1 MFCILQILLFTDLL
15 PSTNAIFILVT
26 NGFNIIEVSLS
37 AKTFSIASKKR
48 DYFSHVLKEKL
59 MMIRKRANQGM
70 ILNLDG
76 MDGMRISNVT
86 YCKLN
91 KRLKTMHFF
100 ERKKNNS
107 KTKISRVEKFQK
119 INNRTIIRNLRVVKG
134 FILHI

>member
-1 MFCILQILLFTDLL
+1 MFKKKQ
-15 PSTNAIFILVT
+15 
-26 NGFNIIEVSLS
+26 
-37 AKTFSIASKKR
+37 KR

-91 KRLKTMHFF
+91 KRLKTLHFF
-100 ERKKNNS
+100 ERKKILKINKRGGWN
-107 KTKISRVEKFQK
+107 KNFPGRKISK
-119 INNRTIIRNLRVVKG
+119 N
-134 FILHI
+134 

>member
-1 MFCILQILLFTDLL
+1 MLKQK
-15 PSTNAIFILVT
+15 N
-26 NGFNIIEVSLS
+26 
-37 AKTFSIASKKR
+37 KKKR

-91 KRLKTMHFF
+91 KRLKTLHFF
-100 ERKKNNS
+100 ERKKNSQN
-107 KTKISRVEKFQK
+107 
-119 INNRTIIRNLRVVKG
+119 
-134 FILHI
+134 

>member
-1 MFCILQILLFTDLL
+1 MF
-15 PSTNAIFILVT
+15 
-26 NGFNIIEVSLS
+26 
-37 AKTFSIASKKR
+37 KKKKKR

-91 KRLKTMHFF
+91 KRLKTLHFF
-100 ERKKNNS
+100 ERKKILKINKRGCWN
-107 KTKISRVEKFQK
+107 KNFQGRKISK
-119 INNRTIIRNLRVVKG
+119 N
-134 FILHI
+134 

>member
-91 KRLKTMHFF
+91 KRLKTLHFF
-100 ERKKNNS
+100 ERKKNSQN
-107 KTKISRVEKFQK
+107 
-119 INNRTIIRNLRVVKG
+119 
-134 FILHI
+134 